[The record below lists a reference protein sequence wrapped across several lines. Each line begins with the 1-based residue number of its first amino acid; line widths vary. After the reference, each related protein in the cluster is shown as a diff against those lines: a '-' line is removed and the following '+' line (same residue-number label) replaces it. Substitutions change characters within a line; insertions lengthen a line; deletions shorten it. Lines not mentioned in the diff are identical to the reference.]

1 MSTCTCSVFLDSSV
15 MQTYPT
21 RLDNLNRAHETDSRA
36 RASLTWMRALASGA
50 DRFDAMAQ
58 FKTWM
63 GVSGAAQV
71 GRYEKAAVA
80 AMTTATDPALAFAP
94 LHVDLLRL
102 LAPFT
107 LIGRLVDLGAR
118 RLPLNTLTPIMS
130 DGAVTASFVG
140 ERQPIPALSLTS
152 TPLTFMQWLKI
163 GVVLGVSRE
172 WAASTDDRVTGLL
185 GQLLQRPIGLG
196 LDLALLGDTARVDGT
211 SPAGLLNGIVSSGA
225 GSPGSL
231 DDDLPSLWANVRAGS
246 PERAVF
252 ITSPR
257 GALHLFGLRLEGVP
271 RFPNVGPVGGGTI
284 AGVPVLISPAA
295 SNKLILLDA
304 ACLGVFDGGLSFDV
318 SKSATIQLNTAP
330 ADSAGQVLSS
340 GFQQNLAFV
349 KVLRFVD
356 WALAYSDAIAYVELP
371 ISA

>member
-1 MSTCTCSVFLDSSV
+1 MELADLNRLAYIDSS
-15 MQTYPT
+15 
-21 RLDNLNRAHETDSRA
+21 A
-36 RASLTWMRALASGA
+36 RASLTWMRALASAG

-118 RLPLNTLTPIMS
+118 RLPLNTLTPIVS

-140 ERQPIPALSLTS
+140 ERQPIPALILTS
-152 TPLTFMQWLKI
+152 TPLTFMQWLKV

-246 PERAVF
+246 PERPVF
-252 ITSPR
+252 IASPSA
-257 GALHLFGLRLEGVP
+257 ALYLYGLRLEGVP
-271 RFPNVGPVGGGTI
+271 VFPDAGPRGGSI
-284 AGVPVLISPAA
+284 AGVPLITSPAA
-295 SNKLILLDA
+295 SNRLILIDA

-318 SKSATIQLNTAP
+318 SQSATIQLNTAP

-356 WALAYSDAIAYVELP
+356 WTLAYSDAIGYVDLP
-371 ISA
+371 IAA